1 MTRKHF
7 MVHVT
12 LNCKANLILIV
23 LEDTACTFYSF
34 QIISPGSWL
43 LWAQTM
49 VQCHSPRRQ
58 LRPG

>member
-1 MTRKHF
+1 